1 MFSFHSTS
9 RATPKA
15 TLKVIKLTLISLCT
29 LGLICSV
36 SSGWAKGKRAK
47 KAQRQI
53 KQVQKVLSKYT
64 QKYAPLIQ
72 WEPSSKVIDFKG
84 KDHTSI
90 LASKPVSQKA
100 FREAFPQV
108 EGLKGAFIQFLAS
121 QGFKQVKEC
130 LYFDPSGEL
139 SAGMWKKGRV
149 RLYFTFSYTSD
160 PKTHDQ
166 QDIITFF
173 PKDLCGKS

>member
-1 MFSFHSTS
+1 MSYPYF
-9 RATPKA
+9 
-15 TLKVIKLTLISLCT
+15 TLKPTLKIIKLNLILLCMCGLMCSLST
-29 LGLICSV
+29 
-36 SSGWAKGKRAK
+36 GWAKGKVSKRT
-47 KAQRQI
+47 QRQVSKI
-53 KQVQKVLSKYT
+53 QQVLMKYT
-64 QKYAPLIQ
+64 QQYAPLIK
-72 WEPSSKVIDFKG
+72 WELSKKVIDFKG

-90 LASKPVSQKA
+90 LASKPVSQKR

-108 EGLKGAFIQFLAS
+108 EGLKGAFIQFLAN

-139 SAGMWKKGRV
+139 SAGMWRKGRV
-149 RLYFTFSYTSD
+149 RLYFTFSYTND

-166 QDIITFF
+166 LDVITFF